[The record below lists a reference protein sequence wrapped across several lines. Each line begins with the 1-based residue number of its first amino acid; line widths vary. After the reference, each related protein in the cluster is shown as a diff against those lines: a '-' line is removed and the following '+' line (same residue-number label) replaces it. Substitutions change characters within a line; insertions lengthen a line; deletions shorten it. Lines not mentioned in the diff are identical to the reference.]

1 MRRTHGQTQFNNVSR
16 FIAEIPK
23 GLLEAANSL
32 ERKMK
37 ESMSLAEAVG
47 QRRET
52 FRKKPYQTQSVSSIP
67 VPGGIELDYAVG
79 DKVSHI
85 KFGTGVVKEI
95 RSGGRDFEVT
105 VEFDRC
111 GIKKMFASF
120 AKLKKLD

>member
-16 FIAEIPK
+16 FIAEVPK
-23 GLLEAANSL
+23 NLLEAANSL
-32 ERKMK
+32 ERKMQ

-47 QRRET
+47 QRRES
-52 FRKKPYQTQSVSSIP
+52 FRKKPYQSQNTASIP
-67 VPGGIELDYAVG
+67 APGGVELDYSVG
-79 DKVSHI
+79 DRVSHI
-85 KFGTGVVKEI
+85 KFGAGVVKDI

-111 GIKKMFASF
+111 GVKKVFASF